1 MYKVYLLEIKR
12 INLEKY
18 TNAYI
23 NHVNPPNDEQM
34 VIDSRQ
40 EFFVEKKRLIDKI
53 KKNLK

>member
-1 MYKVYLLEIKR
+1 MYKVYLLEIKT

-18 TNAYI
+18 TNAYT

-40 EFFVEKKRLIDKI
+40 EFFVEKKRLIEKI